1 MEFEVLSPRHL
12 PFFLFVSL
20 QMRLFSSTKK
30 ANVTA
35 QGAEEDD
42 AEEICVKPLNAL
54 YLVDFC
60 GLHVASAWHLP
71 HRRRAKPDHL
81 LISTVLQN
89 VDTWSKQQQQS
100 ALYALQCYTTPA
112 TTAGN
117 ECLLCSWD
125 AGCRVRLYFFYWRR
139 LKNVS
144 LAFASSS
151 VHWRL
156 KMKPATPS
164 FLNQK
169 VMGSLGKK
177 QTVRKNSVCESM

>member
-100 ALYALQCYTTPA
+100 ALLLQ
-112 TTAGN
+112 
-117 ECLLCSWD
+117 LQ
-125 AGCRVRLYFFYWRR
+125 RR
-139 LKNVS
+139 AMNACFAHEM
-144 LAFASSS
+144 LAVGSDCTSFIDG
-151 VHWRL
+151 VL
-156 KMKPATPS
+156 KM
-164 FLNQK
+164 FLWLLLHHRCIEDLKWNLPRP
-169 VMGSLGKK
+169 VF
-177 QTVRKNSVCESM
+177 